1 MNKHKEIQAYSIANF
16 FSLAVNALISG
27 IYGCSLFVLVQVE
40 FHLTFEWKA
49 SDVSWNMLICAL
61 KKRRGKKKKEISTFG
76 HDLLFNLVLVSV
88 KFQ

>member
-16 FSLAVNALISG
+16 LSLAVNTLISG

-49 SDVSWNMLICAL
+49 SDVPWNMLICAL
-61 KKRRGKKKKEISTFG
+61 KKRRGKKKEISTFG
-76 HDLLFNLVLVSV
+76 HNLLFNLVLVSI